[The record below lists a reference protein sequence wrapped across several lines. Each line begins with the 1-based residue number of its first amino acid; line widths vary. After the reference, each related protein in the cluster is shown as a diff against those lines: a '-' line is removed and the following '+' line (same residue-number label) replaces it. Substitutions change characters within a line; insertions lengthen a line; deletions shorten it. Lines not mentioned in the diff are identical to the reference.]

1 VTEAASKPARKAASK
16 TASKSASKSAS
27 QAASK
32 AAAPSSADRQRHAEL
47 SGRLDDLS
55 YRYYVLDQP
64 TASDAEYDTLMRE
77 LLALEERFPELVTPD
92 SPTQKV
98 SGGFSTLF
106 EPVAHLER
114 LLSLDNVFSPEEL
127 TEWAARAQREAAVS
141 AWLCELKID
150 GLAVDVVYEKGRLV
164 RAATRGD
171 GRTGE
176 DITNNLRTLASVPIQ
191 LKADAGVAVPDLLEV
206 RGEVYLLVKEF
217 EQLNAGLVEAGKAPF
232 ANPRNA
238 AAGSLRQ
245 KDPRVT
251 ASRPLALTLHGVG
264 ASRGF
269 DPGTQSHAYEQL
281 GLLGLPISRY
291 TSVVSSLEE
300 VQAFVERW
308 GAHRHDAPH
317 EIDGVVVKVD
327 DFGLQRRLGATSK
340 SPRWAIAYKY
350 PPEEVNTKL
359 NNIVVSIGR
368 TGRATPF
375 AVLEPVR
382 VGGVTVGQATLHNE
396 YEVARRGVLIGD
408 TVVVRRAGDVIPE
421 VVGPVV
427 ALRDGSETPFVMPT
441 HCPACQTELVREGD
455 QVDLRCPNHVG
466 CPAQR
471 VWSIFHFAGR
481 NALDIDG
488 LGFETARL
496 LSADGIVADVGD
508 IMHLTPESFE
518 GQRGFG
524 VKKIEQIMRG
534 LELARTRPLWR
545 LLVGLSIRDVGAPTA
560 QALARD
566 FRSLDALESADVEAV
581 QEVEGIGPKT
591 AAVIV
596 GWFADPGHQEILRK
610 LRAGG
615 ANTTDVGEAESGERP
630 LEGVSVVIT
639 GTMTSFSRDS
649 ATEAV
654 QQRGGKVTG
663 SVSKKTDFVVAGEDP
678 GRSKYDKALA
688 LGVALLDEAGFQ
700 QLLDE
705 GAEAARARIADAQ
718 DHPADGGDSSDP
730 PDSNP

>member
-1 VTEAASKPARKAASK
+1 MS
-16 TASKSASKSAS
+16 
-27 QAASK
+27 
-32 AAAPSSADRQRHAEL
+32 APSVVGPEPSSTERARHADL
-47 SGRLDDLS
+47 STQLDDFS

-77 LLALEERFPELVTPD
+77 LLGLEERFPELVTPD
-92 SPTQKV
+92 SPSQKV
-98 SGGFSTLF
+98 AGGFSTLF
-106 EPVAHLER
+106 EPVAHIER
-114 LLSLDNVFSPEEL
+114 LLSLDNVFSAEEL
-127 TEWAARAQREAAVS
+127 TEWAARAQREAPVS

-150 GLAVDVVYEKGRLV
+150 GLAVDLVYENGRLV

-176 DITNNLRTLASVPIQ
+176 DITNNLRTLKTVPTQ
-191 LKADAGVAVPDLLEV
+191 LAADAGVPVPELLEV
-206 RGEVYLLVKEF
+206 RGEVYLPVAAF
-217 EQLNAGLVEAGKAPF
+217 EQLNAGLVAAEKAPF

-269 DPGTQSHAYEQL
+269 QPATQSQAYEQL
-281 GLLGLPISRY
+281 GLLGLPVSLY

-308 GAHRHDAPH
+308 GEHRHDAPH

-327 DFGLQRRLGATSK
+327 DFALQRRLGATSK

-359 NNIVVSIGR
+359 NNIIVSIGR

-396 YEVARRGVLIGD
+396 YEVARKGVMIGD

-427 ALRDGSETPFVMPT
+427 ALRDGSERAFVMPT
-441 HCPACQTELVREGD
+441 HCPACNTELVREGD

-481 NALDIDG
+481 SALDIDG

-496 LSADGIVADVGD
+496 LSSNEIVKDVGD
-508 IMHLTPESFE
+508 IMRLTPESFE
-518 GQRGFG
+518 GLAGFG
-524 VKKIEQIMRG
+524 TKKIEQIMRG
-534 LELARTRPLWR
+534 LDHAKTQPLWR

-560 QALARD
+560 QTLARE
-566 FRSLDALESADVEAV
+566 FRTLDALEAADVERI

-591 AAVIV
+591 AAVIA
-596 GWFADPGHQEILRK
+596 GWFADPGHQEIVRK
-610 LRAGG
+610 LREGG
-615 ANTTDVGEAESGERP
+615 VNTTDVGAEESGDRP
-630 LEGVSVVIT
+630 LEGISVVIT

-654 QQRGGKVTG
+654 QERGGKVTG

-688 LGVALLDEAGFQ
+688 LGVALLDEDGFRA
-700 QLLDE
+700 LLDE
-705 GAEAARARIADAQ
+705 GVEAARLRVV
-718 DHPADGGDSSDP
+718 PTEDSPSAETEP
-730 PDSNP
+730 

>member
-1 VTEAASKPARKAASK
+1 MSD
-16 TASKSASKSAS
+16 
-27 QAASK
+27 
-32 AAAPSSADRQRHAEL
+32 PSGSGRRPRAVHGERQRHAEL
-47 SGRLDDLS
+47 STQLDDFS

-64 TASDAEYDTLMRE
+64 TVSDAEYDALMRE
-77 LLALEERFPELVTPD
+77 LQALEARFPELVTPD

-106 EPVAHLER
+106 EPVAHIER

-127 TEWAARAQREAAVS
+127 TEWAARAQREAPVS

-150 GLAVDVVYEKGRLV
+150 GLAVDLVYENGRLI

-176 DITNNLRTLASVPIQ
+176 DITNNLRTLKTVPTQ
-191 LKADAGVAVPDLLEV
+191 LAADAGVPVPELLEV
-206 RGEVYLLVKEF
+206 RGEVFLPVEAF
-217 EQLNAGLVEAGKAPF
+217 EQLNAGLIEAGKPPF

-269 DPGTQSHAYEQL
+269 EPLTQSHSYELL
-281 GLLGLPISRY
+281 GRLGLPISSY
-291 TSVVSSLEE
+291 SAVVSSLEE
-300 VQAFVERW
+300 VQAYVDRW
-308 GAHRHDAPH
+308 GEHRHDAPH

-327 DFGLQRRLGATSK
+327 DFALQRRLGATSK
-340 SPRWAIAYKY
+340 APRWAIAYKY

-359 NNIVVSIGR
+359 NNIIVSIGR

-396 YEVARRGVLIGD
+396 YEVARRGVMIGD

-427 ALRDGSETPFVMPT
+427 ALRDGSERAFEMPT
-441 HCPACQTELVREGD
+441 HCPACGTELVREGD

-466 CPAQR
+466 CPPSGCGRSSTSPGEAR
-471 VWSIFHFAGR
+471 SIS
-481 NALDIDG
+481 
-488 LGFETARL
+488 TA
-496 LSADGIVADVGD
+496 SASRRPGCSRRTTSSKTSA
-508 IMHLTPESFE
+508 TSWASRPESFE
-518 GQRGFG
+518 GLPGFG
-524 VKKIEQIMRG
+524 AKKIEQIMRG
-534 LELARTRPLWR
+534 LEHAKTQPLWR
-545 LLVGLSIRDVGAPTA
+545 LLVALSIRDVGAPTA
-560 QALARD
+560 QTLARE
-566 FRSLDALESADVEAV
+566 FRTLEALEAADAERI

-591 AAVIV
+591 AAVIAA
-596 GWFADPGHQEILRK
+596 WFADPGHQEIVRK
-610 LRAGG
+610 LREAGI
-615 ANTTDVGEAESGERP
+615 NTSDVGTEESGDRP

-639 GTMTSFSRDS
+639 GTLSSFSRDS

-654 QQRGGKVTG
+654 QERGGKVTG
-663 SVSKKTDFVVAGEDP
+663 SVSKKTDFVIAGEDP

-688 LGVALLDEAGFQ
+688 LGVALLDEGGFQ
-700 QLLDE
+700 ALLDE
-705 GAEAARARIADAQ
+705 GVDAARARVV
-718 DHPADGGDSSDP
+718 PSESSP
-730 PDSNP
+730 SGETEP

>member
-1 VTEAASKPARKAASK
+1 VSDAASAAP
-16 TASKSASKSAS
+16 
-27 QAASK
+27 
-32 AAAPSSADRQRHAEL
+32 AAAAEPSTDDRQRHAEL
-47 SGRLDDLS
+47 STQLDDLS

-64 TASDAEYDTLMRE
+64 TVSDAEYDALMHE
-77 LLALEERFPELVTPD
+77 LQALESRFPELVTPD

-106 EPVAHLER
+106 EPVAHIER

-127 TEWAARAQREAAVS
+127 TEWAARAQREAPVS

-150 GLAVDVVYEKGRLV
+150 GLAVDLVYENGRLI

-176 DITNNLRTLASVPIQ
+176 DITNNLRTLKTVPTQ
-191 LKADAGVAVPDLLEV
+191 LAADAGVPVPELLEV
-206 RGEVYLLVKEF
+206 RGEVFLPVKAF
-217 EQLNAGLVEAGKAPF
+217 EQLNAGLVEEGKAPF

-269 DPGTQSHAYEQL
+269 EAVTQSHSYELL
-281 GLLGLPISRY
+281 GRLGLPISSY
-291 TSVVSSLEE
+291 TAVVSSLEE
-300 VQAFVERW
+300 VQAYVDRW
-308 GAHRHDAPH
+308 GEHRHDAPH

-327 DFGLQRRLGATSK
+327 DFALQRRLGATSK
-340 SPRWAIAYKY
+340 APRWAIAYKY

-359 NNIVVSIGR
+359 NNIIVSIGR
-368 TGRATPF
+368 TGRVTPF

-427 ALRDGSETPFVMPT
+427 ALRDGSERAFEMPKA
-441 HCPACQTELVREGD
+441 CPACGTELVREGD

-481 NALDIDG
+481 SALDIDG

-496 LSADGIVADVGD
+496 LASNDIVKDVGD
-508 IMHLTPESFE
+508 IMGLTPESFE
-518 GQRGFG
+518 GLPGFG
-524 VKKIEQIMRG
+524 AKKIEQIMRG
-534 LELARTRPLWR
+534 LEHAKTQPLWR
-545 LLVGLSIRDVGAPTA
+545 LLVALSIRDVGAPTA
-560 QALARD
+560 QTLARE
-566 FRSLDALESADVEAV
+566 FRTLDALETADEQRI

-591 AAVIV
+591 AAVIAA
-596 GWFADPGHQEILRK
+596 WFADPGHQEIVRK
-610 LRAGG
+610 LREAGI
-615 ANTTDVGEAESGERP
+615 NTSDVGTEESGERT

-639 GTMTSFSRDS
+639 GTLSTFSRDS

-654 QQRGGKVTG
+654 QERGGKVTG
-663 SVSKKTDFVVAGEDP
+663 SVSKKTDFVIAGEDP

-688 LGVALLDEAGFQ
+688 LGVPLLDEGGFQALLDEGV
-700 QLLDE
+700 D
-705 GAEAARARIADAQ
+705 AARARVVASEGSA
-718 DHPADGGDSSDP
+718 PGETEP
-730 PDSNP
+730 

>member
-1 VTEAASKPARKAASK
+1 VSETPAPAVAGPV
-16 TASKSASKSAS
+16 
-27 QAASK
+27 
-32 AAAPSSADRQRHAEL
+32 PSSAERARHGEL
-47 SGRLDDLS
+47 STQLDDFS

-77 LLALEERFPELVTPD
+77 LQGLEERFPELVTPD

-98 SGGFSTLF
+98 AGGFSTLF
-106 EPVAHLER
+106 EPVAHIER
-114 LLSLDNVFSPEEL
+114 LLSLDNVFSAEEL
-127 TEWAARAQREAAVS
+127 TEWAARAQREAPVS

-150 GLAVDVVYEKGRLV
+150 GLAVDLVYENGRLV

-176 DITNNLRTLASVPIQ
+176 DITNNLRTLKTVPTQ
-191 LKADAGVAVPDLLEV
+191 LAGDAGVPVPELLEV
-206 RGEVYLLVKEF
+206 RGEVYLPVAAF

-269 DPGTQSHAYEQL
+269 DPRTQSQAYEQL
-281 GLLGLPISRY
+281 GLLGLPVSRY

-308 GAHRHDAPH
+308 GEHRHDAPH

-327 DFGLQRRLGATSK
+327 EFGLQRRLGATSK

-359 NNIVVSIGR
+359 NNIIVSIGR

-396 YEVARRGVLIGD
+396 YELARRGVLIGD

-427 ALRDGSETPFVMPT
+427 ALRDGSERAFVMPT

-481 NALDIDG
+481 SALDIDG

-496 LSADGIVADVGD
+496 LSSNEIVKDVGD
-508 IMHLTPESFE
+508 IMGLTPESFE
-518 GQRGFG
+518 GLPGFG
-524 VKKIEQIMRG
+524 AKKIEQIMRG
-534 LELARTRPLWR
+534 LEHAKTQPLWR

-560 QALARD
+560 QTLARE
-566 FRSLDALESADVEAV
+566 FRTLDALQAADVERI

-591 AAVIV
+591 AAVIA
-596 GWFADPGHQEILRK
+596 GWFADPGHQEIVRK
-610 LRAGG
+610 LREGG
-615 ANTTDVGEAESGERP
+615 VNTTDVGAEESGDRP

-639 GTMTSFSRDS
+639 GTLTTFSRDS

-654 QQRGGKVTG
+654 QERGGKVTG

-700 QLLDE
+700 ALLDE
-705 GAEAARARIADAQ
+705 GVEAARSRGVGTADS
-718 DHPADGGDSSDP
+718 PSGETES
-730 PDSNP
+730 

>member
-1 VTEAASKPARKAASK
+1 VGPE
-16 TASKSASKSAS
+16 
-27 QAASK
+27 
-32 AAAPSSADRQRHAEL
+32 PSSTERARHADL
-47 SGRLDDLS
+47 STQLDDFS

-77 LLALEERFPELVTPD
+77 LLGLEERFPELVTPD
-92 SPTQKV
+92 SPSQKV
-98 SGGFSTLF
+98 AGGFSTLF
-106 EPVAHLER
+106 EPVAHIER
-114 LLSLDNVFSPEEL
+114 LLSLDNVFSAEEL
-127 TEWAARAQREAAVS
+127 TEWAARAQREAPVS

-150 GLAVDVVYEKGRLV
+150 GLAVDLVYENGRLV

-176 DITNNLRTLASVPIQ
+176 DITNNLRTLKTVPTQ
-191 LKADAGVAVPDLLEV
+191 LAADAGVPVPELLEV
-206 RGEVYLLVKEF
+206 RGEVYLPVAAF
-217 EQLNAGLVEAGKAPF
+217 EQLNAGLVAAEKAPF

-269 DPGTQSHAYEQL
+269 QPATQSQAYEQL
-281 GLLGLPISRY
+281 GLLGLPVSLY

-308 GAHRHDAPH
+308 GEHRHDAPH

-327 DFGLQRRLGATSK
+327 DFALQRRLGATSK

-359 NNIVVSIGR
+359 NNIIVSIGR

-396 YEVARRGVLIGD
+396 YEVARKGVMIGD

-427 ALRDGSETPFVMPT
+427 ALRDGSERAFVMPT
-441 HCPACQTELVREGD
+441 HCPACNTELVREGD

-481 NALDIDG
+481 SALDIDG

-496 LSADGIVADVGD
+496 LSSNEIVKDVGD
-508 IMHLTPESFE
+508 IMRLTPESFE
-518 GQRGFG
+518 GLAGFG
-524 VKKIEQIMRG
+524 TKKIEQIMRG
-534 LELARTRPLWR
+534 LDHAKTQPLWR

-560 QALARD
+560 QTLARE
-566 FRSLDALESADVEAV
+566 FRTLDALEAADVERI

-591 AAVIV
+591 AAVIA
-596 GWFADPGHQEILRK
+596 GWFADPGHQEIVRK
-610 LRAGG
+610 LREGG
-615 ANTTDVGEAESGERP
+615 VNTTDVGAEESGDRP
-630 LEGVSVVIT
+630 LEGISVVIT

-654 QQRGGKVTG
+654 QERGGKVTG

-688 LGVALLDEAGFQ
+688 LGVALLDEDGFRA
-700 QLLDE
+700 LLDE
-705 GAEAARARIADAQ
+705 GVEAARLRVV
-718 DHPADGGDSSDP
+718 PTEDSPSAETEP
-730 PDSNP
+730 